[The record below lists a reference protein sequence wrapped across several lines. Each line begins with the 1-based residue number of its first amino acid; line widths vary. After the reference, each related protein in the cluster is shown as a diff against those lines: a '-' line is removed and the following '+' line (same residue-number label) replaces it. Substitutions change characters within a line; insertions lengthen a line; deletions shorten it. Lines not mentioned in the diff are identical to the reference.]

1 MKISFAHNV
10 YNRKFTLLKTIQK
23 NKKIFPDS
31 EVSVAYNYP
40 IELSIF
46 ENISNLKFHYFKDTT
61 HKIGCSNGFI
71 ISIKNLKEIPD
82 VIFFSHD
89 DVRIA
94 DGYEKIFLDNCN
106 KILTQKH
113 DIICRKPKYNYGDN
127 YYMMEGVFMNGNKI
141 KEIINKIPI
150 FKNENDIPKDIRKS
164 ISPEVFL
171 YELFSNKKLNIKVE
185 EYNNKNQNMYNNYLA
200 ETMGLEHLNI
210 GIRGWNENE

>member
-1 MKISFAHNV
+1 MNISFAHNV

-23 NKKIFPDS
+23 NKNLFPNA

-46 ENISNLKFHYFKDTT
+46 KDINNLHFHHFKDTT

-71 ISIKNLKEIPD
+71 ISINNLKNIPD

-94 DGYEKIFLDNCN
+94 DGYEKIFLENCN
-106 KILTQKH
+106 DIISQKY
-113 DIICRKPKYNYGDN
+113 DVICRKPKYNYGDN
-127 YYMMEGVFMNGNKI
+127 YYMMEGVFMNGKKI
-141 KEIINKIPI
+141 KELIKNIST

-164 ISPEVFL
+164 MSPEVFL
-171 YELFSNKKLNIKVE
+171 YNFFSNKKLNVKVE
-185 EYNNKNQNMYNNYLA
+185 EYDNRNQNMYNNYLA

-210 GIRGWNENE
+210 GIRGWNEHE